1 VNRKQQKVI
10 EYLLEENRVLKQQ
23 FESTGKKLRLDN
35 HQRRNLAKRGK
46 AMGWP
51 QLLQYAT
58 SVRPGNH
65 TWMAPEIG
73 RSKVYGKAQ
82 NQD

>member
-10 EYLLEENRVLKQQ
+10 DYLQEENRVLRQQ
-23 FESTGKKLRLDN
+23 FDQRGKKLRLDN
-35 HQRRNLAKRGK
+35 QQRRELAKRGK
-46 AMGWP
+46 AMGWD